1 MAVLLVDV
9 LTFIGLQIKDNR
21 TTPAAIAKFVFEI
34 FHQQYSF
41 SSLKARANLQRETF
55 IDDQMAFNL
64 TKKNDAFSCVP
75 PRSLYVWSTWNY
87 RQ

>member
-1 MAVLLVDV
+1 MAMLLVDV

-21 TTPAAIAKFVFEI
+21 TTPAAIAVFVYEI

-41 SSLKARANLQRETF
+41 WDIKALANLQRETF

-64 TKKNDAFSCVP
+64 TKK
-75 PRSLYVWSTWNY
+75 
-87 RQ
+87 

>member
-1 MAVLLVDV
+1 MIPMAVLLVDV

-21 TTPAAIAKFVFEI
+21 TTPAAMAVFVYEI

-41 SSLKARANLQRETF
+41 WGIKALANLQRETF

-64 TKKNDAFSCVP
+64 TKK
-75 PRSLYVWSTWNY
+75 
-87 RQ
+87 